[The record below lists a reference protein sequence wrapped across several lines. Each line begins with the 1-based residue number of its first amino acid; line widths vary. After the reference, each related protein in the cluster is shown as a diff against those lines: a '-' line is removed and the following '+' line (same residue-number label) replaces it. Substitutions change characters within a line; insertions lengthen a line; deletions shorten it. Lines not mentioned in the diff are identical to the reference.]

1 VFLCG
6 TAPRADATQ
15 LTVTSTASFP
25 TTYTAFT
32 DSVTQQDV
40 FFPSQ
45 AIATI
50 NPFNAA
56 LGTLD
61 KVSINWDFGGS
72 FTGTAGS
79 NSGSATFSIGG
90 NAYVNTSNYSGG
102 GGGGS
107 NNAGP
112 GVTFSASQSNGVIDQ
127 DFLPA
132 GAGQAYDPALLA
144 AFTGANPYTVTFFSG
159 GRYFYYNSVVS
170 GTATSYRDVAVTYTY
185 TAAPSAVPEIDPAT
199 GGSALSLVVGLAARQ
214 TFGRPGSSRRARRA
228 STLAPPWSACFA
240 TNIPDLRGLPEVVR
254 RGHRARRRSNSPS
267 DPITRARA
275 LTKQFGSISGTDE
288 ERGLARRKPM
298 A

>member
-1 VFLCG
+1 MRTSFFSPLFIAAVLLCG
-6 TAPRADATQ
+6 TALRADATQ
-15 LTVTSTASFP
+15 LTVTATASFP

-32 DSVTQQDV
+32 DTVPTQDV

-72 FTGTAGS
+72 FTGTVGTS
-79 NSGSATFSIGG
+79 SGSATFSIAGT
-90 NAYVNTSNYSGG
+90 AFVNTTSYSSG

-107 NNAGP
+107 NAAAP
-112 GVTFSASQSNGVIDQ
+112 GVTFSASQSNGVIDN

-132 GAGQAYDPALLA
+132 NSGVTYNPALLA

-170 GTATSYRDVAVTYTY
+170 GTATSYRDVSVIYTY
-185 TAAPSAVPEIDPAT
+185 TPSAVPEIDPAT
-199 GGSALSLVVGLAARQ
+199 GGSALSLVAGLAAILDQR
-214 TFGRPGSSRRARRA
+214 RRRA
-228 STLAPPWSACFA
+228 
-240 TNIPDLRGLPEVVR
+240 
-254 RGHRARRRSNSPS
+254 
-267 DPITRARA
+267 A
-275 LTKQFGSISGTDE
+275 LV
-288 ERGLARRKPM
+288 A
-298 A
+298 